1 MKRVNPS
8 VLIVDDSAAVRG
20 FHGSILRNVGFE
32 VEEAANGYEALE
44 KYLAKKFD
52 LLLVDVNMPKMHG
65 YELIRQ
71 IREQELHGFVPV
83 IVISTESGENDY
95 LEAFRVGA
103 NLYLEK
109 PVDPICLQLSAKM
122 LTGIR

>member
-1 MKRVNPS
+1 MKPR

-20 FHGSILRNVGFE
+20 FHGSILRNAGFE

-44 KYLAKKFD
+44 KYFKNRFD

-71 IREQELHGFVPV
+71 IRQQHLSDFVPV

-95 LEAFRVGA
+95 LEAFRAGA

-109 PVDPICLQLSAKM
+109 PVDPIYLQLSAKM

>member
-1 MKRVNPS
+1 MNPRI
-8 VLIVDDSAAVRG
+8 LIVDDSAAVRG
-20 FHGSILRNVGFE
+20 FHSSILRDAGFD
-32 VEEAANGYEALE
+32 VEEAANGYEALG
-44 KYLAKKFD
+44 KYFKNRFD
-52 LLLVDVNMPKMHG
+52 LLLVDVNMPRMHG

-71 IREQELHGFVPV
+71 IRQQHLSDFIPV

-95 LEAFRVGA
+95 LEVFRAGA

>member
-1 MKRVNPS
+1 MKLR

-20 FHGSILRNVGFE
+20 FHGSILRDAGFE
-32 VEEAANGYEALE
+32 IEEAANGYEALE
-44 KYLAKKFD
+44 KYFKNKFG

-71 IREQELHGFVPV
+71 IRQQELYGFIPA

-95 LEAFRVGA
+95 LEAFRAGA

-109 PVDPICLQLSAKM
+109 PVDPIYLQLSARM
-122 LTGIR
+122 LTGMR

>member
-1 MKRVNPS
+1 MNPS

-20 FHGSILRNVGFE
+20 FHSSILRSVGFE
-32 VEEAANGYEALE
+32 IEEAANGYEALE
-44 KYLAKKFD
+44 KCFVKKFD

-65 YELIRQ
+65 YEFVRQ
-71 IREQELHGFVPV
+71 IREQELQEFVPV

-109 PVDPICLQLSAKM
+109 PVDPVCLQLSAKM